1 MAGRDK
7 DIKLIQKKLAD
18 PLNIYEKVIWKKN
31 NINPNISQIQL
42 FRLQSFGKLIIET
55 FGIEKVN

>member
-18 PLNIYEKVIWKKN
+18 ALNIYEKVIWKKN
-31 NINPNISQIQL
+31 NINPNISQI
-42 FRLQSFGKLIIET
+42 
-55 FGIEKVN
+55 